1 VLFLR
6 FDPGA
11 QILPLQPLHACTPGF
26 GLGPGST
33 KRLRSIGRE
42 LYLVLLCYLV
52 RIGCCVVGEDGMGWD
67 GTDTDNLK
75 ADRRRR

>member
-1 VLFLR
+1 MLFLR

-26 GLGPGST
+26 GLGPGRT
-33 KRLRSIGRE
+33 KRSRSIGRE

-52 RIGCCVVGEDGMGWD
+52 HIVGSSRCEREVGWM
-67 GTDTDNLK
+67 DTDKLK
-75 ADRRRR
+75 ADKRRR